1 MPKDFNQTAIILE
14 TKALDEKKN
23 ELEKE
28 KDQLFK
34 YLQITKRKYK
44 KVIGILYNGLDTL
57 VYNDEFKQIK
67 EVNALFDKS
76 YYLKYFNR
84 KPIDVDAIQ
93 TCTIAINE
101 LLHHKFIMQDLR
113 YRMIFT
119 ACALVAHKKG
129 ARLENFKDLHF
140 SDLKARIIKVLEK
153 SYSEEQKNNEKL
165 KIIKEQYQ
173 KITCDKE
180 SDEVA
185 MSEFID
191 NVMKISNFL
200 DSNDWNG
207 EDVMM
212 IFFNEFNRYL
222 PKKPDYGQIF
232 TPHHIIA
239 LMYNLIGVSSKDRVL
254 DAACGSGAFLINA
267 MGEMISEI
275 GGREN
280 EEAVLEICNERLFGV
295 EISKDLF
302 TLACAN
308 MLIHKDGKTNII
320 QSDSRDKEVCEWIK
334 SKKITKVLMNP
345 PYENKYGV
353 YEIVENVLNNVC
365 EGAMCAF
372 LLPDNKLEIGK
383 IKAQRWLKKHSL
395 LKIIKLPDEIF
406 AGKAGVSVSIFIFK
420 AHEPQNNKEIFACHI
435 KEDGLETVKNKGR
448 QDIKGKWR
456 NEFAP
461 YWTDVIYKQS
471 GDESCQWLKPDEH
484 LSYQIPQAPFKISEK
499 DFKKVIL
506 DYMLF
511 EKGIDKK
518 DFEKVMLES
527 LLYESLLSSGGGG
540 AFDLNEYEGF
550 VKACHTKHSEV
561 STVDF
566 SALPQNDSNKD
577 SSAFTTQKA
586 FINEAIA
593 YICKNDNFSN
603 IKWGEFKITD
613 LFELEL

>member
-1 MPKDFNQTAIILE
+1 MILSEDKVRDNAKEILSFYDNDEAKSGTGQITTFKELLNIPKSEGGGLKPDGWYLPKDFNQTAIILE

-76 YYLKYFNR
+76 YHLKYFNR

-222 PKKPDYGQIF
+222 PKSLIMGRFLPL
-232 TPHHIIA
+232 II
-239 LMYNLIGVSSKDRVL
+239 S
-254 DAACGSGAFLINA
+254 FL
-267 MGEMISEI
+267 
-275 GGREN
+275 
-280 EEAVLEICNERLFGV
+280 
-295 EISKDLF
+295 
-302 TLACAN
+302 
-308 MLIHKDGKTNII
+308 
-320 QSDSRDKEVCEWIK
+320 
-334 SKKITKVLMNP
+334 
-345 PYENKYGV
+345 
-353 YEIVENVLNNVC
+353 
-365 EGAMCAF
+365 
-372 LLPDNKLEIGK
+372 
-383 IKAQRWLKKHSL
+383 
-395 LKIIKLPDEIF
+395 
-406 AGKAGVSVSIFIFK
+406 
-420 AHEPQNNKEIFACHI
+420 
-435 KEDGLETVKNKGR
+435 
-448 QDIKGKWR
+448 
-456 NEFAP
+456 
-461 YWTDVIYKQS
+461 
-471 GDESCQWLKPDEH
+471 
-484 LSYQIPQAPFKISEK
+484 
-499 DFKKVIL
+499 
-506 DYMLF
+506 
-511 EKGIDKK
+511 
-518 DFEKVMLES
+518 
-527 LLYESLLSSGGGG
+527 
-540 AFDLNEYEGF
+540 
-550 VKACHTKHSEV
+550 
-561 STVDF
+561 
-566 SALPQNDSNKD
+566 
-577 SSAFTTQKA
+577 
-586 FINEAIA
+586 
-593 YICKNDNFSN
+593 
-603 IKWGEFKITD
+603 
-613 LFELEL
+613 